1 MGRVTRSGLLAH
13 KFLLGFVQLFAVQA
27 LVADG
32 DDLRKLAVP
41 DAAKCPD
48 ELPPVQ
54 VGAAAAA
61 VAELCPLPG
70 P

>member
-1 MGRVTRSGLLAH
+1 MFGQGDQIGIAAH

-27 LVADG
+27 LIADG

-54 VGAAAAA
+54 VGASVTAIPKDATI
-61 VAELCPLPG
+61 
-70 P
+70 